1 MTELEN
7 YEALQEYNNF
17 RRLVYT
23 KEYLTKD
30 EYDFCI
36 TYDESVED
44 NFLYI
49 GNYSPTRGYLN
60 LNVYTEHDHE
70 KRGYELEIG

>member
-17 RRLVYT
+17 QRLVYT

-30 EYDFCI
+30 EYNFCVE
-36 TYDESVED
+36 YDKDSKKHLIYVGYGD
-44 NFLYI
+44 
-49 GNYSPTRGYLN
+49 GMTYLN
-60 LNVYTEHDHE
+60 LNVYSEHDHE
-70 KRGYELEIG
+70 KRGYEMEIG